1 MQTHSNCRKI
11 KFMKRTLEERLL
23 NPKPGSKIA
32 AAKEAGVDLN
42 KLLENLRLT
51 PTQRLEQLQQEMY
64 RLEELEN
71 KNFNDKK

>member
-1 MQTHSNCRKI
+1 
-11 KFMKRTLEERLL
+11 MKRTLEERLL
-23 NPKPGSKIA
+23 NPKPGSEIA
-32 AAKEAGVDLN
+32 VAKEAGVDLN